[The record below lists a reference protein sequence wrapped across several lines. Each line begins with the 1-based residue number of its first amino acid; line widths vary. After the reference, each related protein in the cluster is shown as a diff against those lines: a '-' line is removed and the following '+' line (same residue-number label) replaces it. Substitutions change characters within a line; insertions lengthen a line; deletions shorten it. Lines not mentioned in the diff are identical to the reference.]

1 MKLLHIIVGLVVV
14 VVFLL
19 TGQYMEFHSPK
30 MPELDDG
37 TRMMFRS
44 RHIYILLTGLIN
56 VGIGSYFTNR
66 DGQLRRALQ
75 WAGSVLILIP
85 PFVLIAAFFR
95 EPNLA
100 GLQGSLT
107 QPAII
112 ATFIGTLLHLFSGAG
127 RRGV

>member
-1 MKLLHIIVGLVVV
+1 LSVWSVV

-19 TGQYMEFHSPK
+19 TGQYMEFHNPK

-56 VGIGSYFTNR
+56 VGIGAYFTNR
-66 DGQLRRALQ
+66 DGLLRRALQ
-75 WAGSVLILIP
+75 WAGSILILIP

-95 EPNLA
+95 EPTLA

-112 ATFIGTLLHLFSGAG
+112 ATFVGTLLHLFSGA
-127 RRGV
+127 RKRGQMLDVRC

>member
-1 MKLLHIIVGLVVV
+1 MRLLHIIVGLIVV

-19 TGQYMEFHSPK
+19 TGQYMEFHNPR
-30 MPELDDG
+30 MHELDDG
-37 TRMMFRS
+37 MRMMFRS

-56 VGIGSYFTNR
+56 VGIGAYFTNR

-75 WAGSVLILIP
+75 WAGSILIIIP

-112 ATFIGTLLHLFSGAG
+112 ATFVGTLLHLFSGF
-127 RRGV
+127 RKRG